1 MMEIYLVGGAVR
13 NRLLGLPVKEQ
24 DWVVVG
30 SSPDEMLGLGYRSV
44 GRDFPVFLH
53 PRSGEEYA
61 LARTER
67 KTGSGHADFDCET
80 EAVTLEEDLS
90 RRDLTIN
97 AIAEDRDGN
106 LIDPAGGIKDLENRV
121 LRHVSKAFIEDPLRV
136 LRVARF
142 AALLADL
149 GFSIHASTFA
159 LMQQMT
165 AAGDLNELTP
175 ERVYQEVEK
184 ALTTNRPQVF
194 FKVLEDAGAGAVLW
208 PELNAVGIDR
218 LARLAPETPDTKHRF
233 AALASSIRAEQ
244 AEALSMR
251 LKVPRKVLEF
261 SVLVS
266 RHMPDWCKEYEA
278 TARDIVA
285 LLYLLDAFRQ
295 PERFLELND
304 VMALI
309 TQAEGLAKQDTKGN
323 WLTHFSV
330 TNGVTIDDI
339 ESGLTGAGI
348 GDALRQKRIER
359 VDASIQRRH

>member
-1 MMEIYLVGGAVR
+1 MEIYLVGGAVR
-13 NRLLGLPVKEQ
+13 NRLLGLPVKER

-30 SSPDEMLGLGYRSV
+30 SSPDEMIGLGYRSV

-67 KTGSGHADFDCET
+67 KTGGGHTGFDCET
-80 EAVTLEEDLS
+80 EAVTLEADLS

-97 AIAEDRDGN
+97 AIAEDGNGN
-106 LIDPAGGIKDLENRV
+106 LIDPHGGVADLENRV
-121 LRHVSKAFIEDPLRV
+121 LRHVSRAFIEDPLRV

-142 AALLADL
+142 AALLGDL
-149 GFSIHASTFA
+149 GFSIFESTFA
-159 LMQQMT
+159 LMEQMT

-184 ALTTNRPQVF
+184 ALHTNRPNVF
-194 FKVLEDAGAGAVLW
+194 FEVLDAAGAGAVLW
-208 PELNAVGIDR
+208 PELDATGIDR
-218 LARLAPETPDTKHRF
+218 LAGLALETADTKHRF
-233 AALASSIRAEQ
+233 AILTSSLPAEQ
-244 AEALSMR
+244 AEALSIR
-251 LKVPRKVLEF
+251 LKVPRKMLEF

-266 RHMPDWCKEYEA
+266 RHMEAWCKENETA
-278 TARDIVA
+278 ARDIVA

-295 PERFLELND
+295 PERLLELND
-304 VMALI
+304 VMARI
-309 TQAEGLAKQDTKGN
+309 TQREGLAQPDTRSN
-323 WLTHFSV
+323 WLSHFSLA
-330 TNGVTIDDI
+330 NGVSILDI

-359 VDASIQRRH
+359 VHASIQQRF